1 MTVNLDKFQALLLN
15 KRSCELYLNKNITI
29 DKENIEIVSNV
40 EILGVHIDRKLN
52 FNLHIEIICKSAS
65 DQLDILC
72 TIWNVSHFNYF
83 PLMDVFK

>member
-15 KRSCELYLNKNITI
+15 KRNCELYLNKNITI

-40 EILGVHIDRKLN
+40 EMLGVHIDHKSN

-72 TIWNVSHFNYF
+72 TIGNVSNFNYF